1 MKNIS
6 LATVSMVTIAA
17 LTAPPAQAAD
27 DWSFS
32 LTPYIWLPTVSGQ
45 LKFNI
50 PPGDAGSPNVESGPN
65 SYLEN
70 LDFALMLAG
79 EARKGRWSLLG
90 DLIYLDF
97 AGSNGKTM
105 SVNLP
110 DGSIVPV
117 VDAGTTT
124 SLKGALITLAPGY
137 SVYSTPK
144 ANMDVFAGVRYLTI
158 QAKADWSITGPVGA
172 FPETGSIVQDNDFWD
187 GIIGV
192 RGRTKL
198 GEGRWSVP
206 YYLDVG
212 AGTSYFTWQAIL
224 ALSYSFS
231 WGDITLAYRYLMY
244 DASADNLL
252 QNFSFSGPALGASF
266 HF

>member
-1 MKNIS
+1 MRNIFLGTIS
-6 LATVSMVTIAA
+6 VAMIATLSAS
-17 LTAPPAQAAD
+17 PSRAAD

-32 LTPYIWLPTVSGQ
+32 ITPYIWLPTVSGQ
-45 LKFNI
+45 LKYNI

-70 LDFALMLAG
+70 LDFALMLTG

-97 AGSNGKTM
+97 AGSNAKTV

-124 SLKGALITLAPGY
+124 SLKGTLITLAPGY
-137 SVYSTPK
+137 SIYSAPK
-144 ANMDVFAGVRYLTI
+144 AKMDVFAGVRYLTI

-172 FPETGSIVQDNDFWD
+172 FPATGAIKQDNDFWD
-187 GIIGV
+187 GIIGM
-192 RGRTKL
+192 RGRAYL
-198 GEGRWSVP
+198 GAGNWSVP

-224 ALSYSFS
+224 AVSYSFS
-231 WGDITLAYRYLMY
+231 WGDVSLAYRYLMY
-244 DASADNLL
+244 DTSADNLL